1 MQAEGRFESETSRI
15 HHYLYSQ
22 TGPPL
27 LRTLEQY
34 LLAQNLS
41 AVISMPN
48 SGLDSMIDLDKVEDL
63 NRLFRLFIMVPTGL
77 PTLRRSLK
85 DSVLRRG
92 KDINQ
97 SSFTPDLAE
106 DVDVDGDE
114 ADATAIGS
122 KGKGKGKARVQGP
135 PQTLTSALKWV
146 QDVLDLKDRFDRL
159 WKQAFENNR
168 EVESALNEVYTRNQP
183 FSCTNV
189 TAQAF
194 EDFVNLNEKASEFI
208 SLFIDENLKKGLK
221 GVG

>member
-1 MQAEGRFESETSRI
+1 
-15 HHYLYSQ
+15 
-22 TGPPL
+22 
-27 LRTLEQY
+27 
-34 LLAQNLS
+34 
-41 AVISMPN
+41 
-48 SGLDSMIDLDKVEDL
+48 MIDLDKVEDL
-63 NRLFRLFIMVPTGL
+63 NRLFRLFTMVPTGL

-106 DVDVDGDE
+106 DVDVDGDD
-114 ADATAIGS
+114 ADTTAIGS
-122 KGKGKGKARVQGP
+122 KGKGKGKARAQGP

-159 WKQAFENNR
+159 WKQAFEYNR
-168 EVESALNEVYTRNQP
+168 ELECALNEVYTRNRH
-183 FSCTNV
+183 FSCANI

-194 EDFVNLNEKASEFI
+194 EDFVNLNGKASEFI